1 MPSPLR
7 QESQSIRS
15 KRQPRNP
22 CRAYAADRVE
32 AKAAEEE
39 EEPLTILRVGIKI
52 VGPLR
57 VGSRARIKQPGYPAL
72 VWEVTE
78 LDEGTSFTWVTH
90 TPGVDAIAAHLI
102 SATADGSRLTL
113 SVTWT
118 GVFGGLA
125 GALAGKRTR
134 KSLTLD
140 ANGHK
145 ACAEAVA

>member
-1 MPSPLR
+1 M
-7 QESQSIRS
+7 
-15 KRQPRNP
+15 
-22 CRAYAADRVE
+22 
-32 AKAAEEE
+32 AAESVVIDIAAPPE
-39 EEPLTILRVGIKI
+39 RVWQAVADVEDWPRWTASMSNIKRLDD
-52 VGPLR
+52 GPLR
-57 VGSRARIKQPGYPAL
+57 VGSRARIKQPGYPVL

-78 LDEGTSFTWVTH
+78 LDEGTSFTWVAH
-90 TPGVDAIAAHLI
+90 TPGLDAIAAHLV

-145 ACAEAVA
+145 ACAEAAA

>member
-1 MPSPLR
+1 M
-7 QESQSIRS
+7 
-15 KRQPRNP
+15 
-22 CRAYAADRVE
+22 
-32 AKAAEEE
+32 AAESVVIDIAAPPE
-39 EEPLTILRVGIKI
+39 RVWQAVADVEDWPRWTASMSNIKRLDD
-52 VGPLR
+52 GPLR
-57 VGSRARIKQPGYPAL
+57 VGSRARIKQPGYPVL

-78 LDEGTSFTWVTH
+78 LDEGTSFTWVTR
-90 TPGVDAIAAHLI
+90 TPGLDAIAAHLV
-102 SATADGSRLTL
+102 SATADGTRLTL

-145 ACAEAVA
+145 ACAEAAA